1 VLRLGEE
8 SLIADLKIEGLEMP
22 TVQECLDQK
31 PKRIIS
37 VSSTDSVFKA
47 LELMKS
53 NRVRAILVIDE
64 ERLVG
69 IVSQGDCAI
78 RAYLRGLNINSTPV
92 SDIMTKVPLTV
103 KPSDSKDQCMAI
115 ISSRG
120 IRHIPVVDRNKVI
133 GIVSVGDLVKETISQ
148 LSQNASFLE
157 TFIKGHSG

>member
-1 VLRLGEE
+1 MLRLGEE

-92 SDIMTKVPLTV
+92 SDIMTKEPLTV
-103 KPSDSKDQCMAI
+103 
-115 ISSRG
+115 
-120 IRHIPVVDRNKVI
+120 
-133 GIVSVGDLVKETISQ
+133 
-148 LSQNASFLE
+148 
-157 TFIKGHSG
+157 

>member
-1 VLRLGEE
+1 MLRLGEE

-92 SDIMTKVPLTV
+92 SDIMTKEPLTV
-103 KPSDSKDQCMAI
+103 KPSDSMDHCMAI

-120 IRHIPVVDRNKVI
+120 IRHIPAVDRNKVI
-133 GIVSVGDLVKETISQ
+133 GIVSVGDVVKETMSQ

>member
-1 VLRLGEE
+1 MLRLGEE

-92 SDIMTKVPLTV
+92 SDIMTKAPLTV

>member
-1 VLRLGEE
+1 MLRLGEE
-8 SLIADLKIEGLEMP
+8 SVIVYLKIKGLVMS
-22 TVQECLDQK
+22 TVQECLNQK

-53 NRVRAILVIDE
+53 NRVRAILVMDE
-64 ERLVG
+64 GHLLG

-92 SDIMTKVPLTV
+92 AEIMTKEPLTV
-103 KPSDSKDQCMAI
+103 KPTDTMDHCMAI

-120 IRHIPVVDRNKVI
+120 IRHIPVVDQNQVI
-133 GIVSVGDLVKETISQ
+133 GIVSVGDVVKETMSQ

-157 TFIKGHSG
+157 TYIKGHSA

>member
-1 VLRLGEE
+1 
-8 SLIADLKIEGLEMP
+8 MP

-92 SDIMTKVPLTV
+92 SDIMTKEPLTV
-103 KPSDSKDQCMAI
+103 KPSDSMDHCMAI
-115 ISSRG
+115 ISSRS

-133 GIVSVGDLVKETISQ
+133 GIVSVGDVVKETMSQ

>member
-1 VLRLGEE
+1 M
-8 SLIADLKIEGLEMP
+8 S

-47 LELMKS
+47 LELMKT
-53 NRVRAILVIDE
+53 NRVRAILVMDQ

-92 SDIMTKVPLTV
+92 TDIMTKEPLTV
-103 KPSDSKDQCMAI
+103 KPTDSMDHCMGI

-120 IRHIPVVDRNKVI
+120 IRHIPVLDQNQVI
-133 GIVSVGDLVKETISQ
+133 GIVSVGDVVKETMSQ
-148 LSQNASFLE
+148 LTQNASFLE
-157 TFIKGHSG
+157 TFIKGHSN